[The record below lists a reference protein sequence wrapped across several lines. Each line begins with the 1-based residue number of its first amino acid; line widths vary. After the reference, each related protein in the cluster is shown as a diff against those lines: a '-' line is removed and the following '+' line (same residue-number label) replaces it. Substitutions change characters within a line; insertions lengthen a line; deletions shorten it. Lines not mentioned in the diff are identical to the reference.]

1 MIKVMKFGGT
11 SVGNEKALGN
21 LVSIVKNEPS
31 QKALVVSAMSGV
43 TNTLIALMK
52 DPGASNDAFYD
63 ELLKRHVLAARTLTD
78 QSQLDDLEM
87 KLRLRIFN
95 LRQTVERYHAD
106 SAGREMLQDAIAS
119 WGERLSSLMVA
130 SVLKAQGLDTVAMTS
145 EEAGIAAV
153 GLPGNGTADLERSEK
168 NFHSNVL
175 PMILAGRTPVL
186 TGYYGAD
193 SSGRPLTFGRGG
205 SDYSGSVVG
214 YALGANV
221 VEIWTDVDGFMTA
234 DPRIVPSARTI
245 REMDYGEA
253 AELAYFGARVLHP
266 RTIEPARKRK
276 IVVMVKNTF
285 HPDGEGTKIHELRA
299 SRNEL
304 LRSVAVK
311 SDLSILKV
319 YSSEIVYNPS
329 LVAKLLESV
338 SEDGVSTYAIS
349 TSLSTLAIAL
359 PSGAA
364 KRVCD
369 KISKL
374 EMGQIEKVRI
384 KDNVSLICTVGDDLI
399 NHMGAAAMIFDAAME
414 AKANIEMISEGASD
428 VALNFAVPSE
438 QANDVVIR
446 IHERFIAG
454 RTGG

>member
-1 MIKVMKFGGT
+1 MKFGGT
-11 SVGNEKALGN
+11 SVGSEKSLRN
-21 LVSIVKNEPS
+21 LASIVSHETCK
-31 QKALVVSAMSGV
+31 KALVVSAMSGV
-43 TNTLIALMK
+43 TNNLIALMREPK
-52 DPGASNDAFYD
+52 ASNDAFFE
-63 ELLKRHVLAARTLTD
+63 ELLQRHVVAAGPLISS
-78 QSQLDDLEM
+78 SQLDDLEM
-87 KLRLRIFN
+87 KLKLRIFG
-95 LRQTVERYHAD
+95 LRQVLDRYLVDNAD
-106 SAGREMLQDAIAS
+106 RETLQDAIAS

-130 SVLKAQGLDTVAMTS
+130 VVLKAQGMDAVAMTS

-153 GLPGNGTADLERSEK
+153 GSPGNGAADLEQSER
-168 NFHSNVL
+168 NFMGNVL
-175 PMILAGRTPVL
+175 PMIEAGKVPVL

-193 SSGRPLTFGRGG
+193 PSGRPLTFGRGG
-205 SDYSGSVVG
+205 SDYSGSVVA
-214 YALGANV
+214 YALGAKV

-253 AELAYFGARVLHP
+253 AELAYFGAKVLHP
-266 RTIEPARKRK
+266 RTIEPARKKK
-276 IVVMVKNTF
+276 IVVIVKNTF
-285 HPDGEGTKIHELRA
+285 HPDGEGTKIHDLRA
-299 SRNEL
+299 SGNEL

-329 LVAKLLESV
+329 LVTKLLESV
-338 SEDGVSTYAIS
+338 SGDGATAYAIS

-359 PSGAA
+359 PSGAT
-364 KRVCD
+364 KRVCE
-369 KISKL
+369 KIGRL
-374 EMGQIEKVRI
+374 EMGQIEKVKV

-428 VALNFAVPSE
+428 VALNFVVPSE

-446 IHERFIAG
+446 IHERFIAK
-454 RTGG
+454 

>member
-1 MIKVMKFGGT
+1 LIKVMKFGGT
-11 SVGNEKALGN
+11 SVGSEKALGN
-21 LVSIVKNEPS
+21 LVSIVKDETC

-43 TNTLIALMK
+43 TNTLIALMR
-52 DPGASNDAFYD
+52 DPKASNETFYNGLLQKHIQAAKPMMGIN
-63 ELLKRHVLAARTLTD
+63 ELG
-78 QSQLDDLEM
+78 DLEM
-87 KLRLRIFN
+87 KLKMRIFG
-95 LRQTVERYHAD
+95 LRQAVDRYLAD
-106 SAGREMLQDAIAS
+106 NADRETLQDSISS

-130 SVLKAQGLDTVAMTS
+130 SILRAQGLDAVAMTS

-153 GLPGNGTADLERSEK
+153 GSPGNGAADLELSER
-168 NFHSNVL
+168 NFRGTVL
-175 PMILAGRTPVL
+175 PLIEAGRIPVL
-186 TGYYGAD
+186 TGYYGVD

-205 SDYSGSVVG
+205 SDYSGSVIA
-214 YALGANV
+214 YALGAGV

-253 AELAYFGARVLHP
+253 AELAYFGAKVLHP
-266 RTIEPARKRK
+266 RTIEPARKKK
-276 IVVMVKNTF
+276 IVVRVKNTF
-285 HPDGEGTKIHELRA
+285 HPDGEGTKIHELR
-299 SRNEL
+299 SSGHEL

-329 LVAKLLESV
+329 LVTKLLESV
-338 SEDGVSTYAIS
+338 SEDGVTTYAIS

-359 PSGAA
+359 PSGAT

-369 KISKL
+369 KIGRL
-374 EMGQIEKVRI
+374 EMGQIEKVKI

-399 NHMGAAAMIFDAAME
+399 NHIGAAAMIFDAAME
-414 AKANIEMISEGASD
+414 VKANIEMISEGASD
-428 VALNFAVPSE
+428 VALNFVVPSG

-446 IHERFIAG
+446 IHERFIAK
-454 RTGG
+454 